1 MNTKPALQDGWDH
14 RPSSFQ
20 LQKVHVLK
28 CVAVRAFTFHNN
40 SVVNL
45 TQHKYKNLLLL
56 FD

>member
-14 RPSSFQ
+14 CPSSFQ

-28 CVAVRAFTFHNN
+28 CVRAFTFHNN